1 MRLRRPTTYNVH
13 EAKTH
18 LPALLERP
26 AHGEDVVIAKAGV
39 PVARLVPLTRP
50 DDARPLGTE
59 QHRHALRMV
68 SLPAHHRDPFDR
80 LLVAQAQLENL
91 PILTGDRAFR
101 LYDVE
106 VLAA

>member
-1 MRLRRPTTYNVH
+1 MKPRRTCLRCSS
-13 EAKTH
+13 
-18 LPALLERP
+18 
-26 AHGEDVVIAKAGV
+26 
-39 PVARLVPLTRP
+39 ARRTV
-50 DDARPLGTE
+50 
-59 QHRHALRMV
+59 RMV
-68 SLPAHHRDPFDR
+68 SLPVHHRDPFDR

>member
-59 QHRHALRMV
+59 
-68 SLPAHHRDPFDR
+68 PAPAR
-80 LLVAQAQLENL
+80 VADGVA
-91 PILTGDRAFR
+91 PGTSP
-101 LYDVE
+101 
-106 VLAA
+106 